1 MRHNET
7 YKAEVIRLLYYFEIR
22 RKLPSLNVTIG
33 KNRTNKYLGAK
44 FKAEIEEAIGWD
56 IKQALTQRTLK
67 PITEPC
73 DILIDFHES
82 TMRRDVDNIQSAQ
95 KFILDSMVKNG
106 ILKNDNRRWV
116 KQIYHTIHDDS
127 EDWIAVTIRSAGQMK
142 ILT

>member
-1 MRHNET
+1 M
-7 YKAEVIRLLYYFEIR
+7 LYYFEIR

-56 IKQALTQRTLK
+56 IKQALTQKILK

-73 DILIDFHES
+73 DILIDFYES